1 MTARLSLH
9 LGKGKNM
16 RERAKAFTLVELMI
30 VVLILGALAAI
41 AVPRI
46 MGGSAA
52 AKANGCKTNIDTLNS
67 QIELYYANNG
77 AYPATLDVVTG
88 DTNYFPDG
96 APTCPVTG
104 AAYANALVNNR
115 VDTTGHAH

>member
-1 MTARLSLH
+1 MRDPH
-9 LGKGKNM
+9 IGKGNRMKQ
-16 RERAKAFTLVELMI
+16 RVKAFTLVELMI

-52 AKANGCKTNIDTLNS
+52 AKANGCKTNIDMINS
-67 QIELYYANNG
+67 QIELYYSNTSSW
-77 AYPATLDVVTG
+77 PATLDVVTG

-104 AAYANALVNNR
+104 LAYPNTLVNNR
-115 VDTTGHAH
+115 VDASAHSH